1 MILWKLGLGHAILI
15 YCAVSLFGPLYGMLS
30 LITLHTLLRLILPR
44 YGLEFA
50 RGNDI
55 VHMYDLKHNP
65 HNVVLFWEMDK
76 IDFETLKNDG
86 FGSIFKKLRKFR
98 QVPTNILGF
107 WFWKDVDVKLAF
119 DQVQKYEM
127 DIHSEEQIL
136 EYCDKLI
143 NYKIPVDRPQW
154 MLKHI
159 ENYQPGKSACI
170 FMYQHCFTDG
180 VGLVNSLLFFNND
193 DQHRPKKAPG
203 SGRGVPWYYYL
214 IYSLLMPY

>member
-1 MILWKLGLGHAILI
+1 
-15 YCAVSLFGPLYGMLS
+15 
-30 LITLHTLLRLILPR
+30 
-44 YGLEFA
+44 
-50 RGNDI
+50 
-55 VHMYDLKHNP
+55 
-65 HNVVLFWEMDK
+65 MDK
-76 IDFETLKNDG
+76 IEFETLKNDG
-86 FGSIFKKLRKFR
+86 FGAIFKKLRKFR
-98 QVPTNILGF
+98 QVPTNIFGF

-143 NYKIPVDRPQW
+143 NYKIPVDKPQW

-159 ENYQPGKSACI
+159 EDYQPGKSACI
-170 FMYQHCFTDG
+170 FLYQHCFTDG

-203 SGRGVPWYYYL
+203 SGRGIPWYYFL
-214 IYSLLMPY
+214 FYSILMPYCFITSVHEIFPKKWPDLFKVKSKTGNSGMSKNLITKEYEFEQLRK